1 MRLAVPDWGDLG
13 LLMLGLA
20 ALVAS
25 VAVARALAELRAV
38 AREWGK
44 VAAAVREVVPSFR
57 EAAERARDA
66 AAGFREAAGAAS
78 GAAAAVAGAAEGVR
92 ARAEQLARTL
102 DAIAGAA
109 EGAARTADSVRL
121 VVGVVHKT
129 ALPLL
134 IRMVGWRAGIVEGIS
149 YLLKG
154 RRRKGG

>member
-1 MRLAVPDWGDLG
+1 MHLAAPDWGDVG
-13 LLMLGLA
+13 LLLLGLA
-20 ALVAS
+20 ALAGTVAL
-25 VAVARALAELRAV
+25 ARALADLRAA
-38 AREWGK
+38 AREWGR

-66 AAGFREAAGAAS
+66 AGAVS
-78 GAAAAVAGAAEGVR
+78 GAAGAVAGAADGVR
-92 ARAEQLARTL
+92 ARAEQLTRTL

-149 YLLKG
+149 YLLRG
-154 RRRKGG
+154 RRKKGG